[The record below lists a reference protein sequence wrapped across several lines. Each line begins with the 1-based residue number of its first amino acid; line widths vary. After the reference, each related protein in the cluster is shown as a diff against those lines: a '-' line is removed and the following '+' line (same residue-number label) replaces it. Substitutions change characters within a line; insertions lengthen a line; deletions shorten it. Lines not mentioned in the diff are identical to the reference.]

1 MNRIIPIILL
11 NALVAISGHAQIT
24 GGRYVFQVMN
34 LAHSSRLT
42 ALGGTQISVK
52 DNDVAFALAN
62 PAALNADMNGQLTFQ
77 HNFFLSDIQHG
88 YVAYAH
94 QLKKVGFTVHGGLQY
109 INYGDIVRA
118 DEFGNKIGEVNASD
132 KVFTVGGARPL
143 TPKISMGLNL
153 RFATS
158 NLDDYRASALAADAG
173 FMFSDTA
180 RRLGIGLVIR
190 NAGTQI
196 GRYQETT
203 EDLPFDVQ
211 LGITKRLKHLPF
223 RFGIVAHH
231 LHVWDIR
238 YNDPSLASDD
248 VLLFGEDQPKENK
261 LNAQIDNF
269 FRHLIFN
276 GEFLLGRNEVFRVRF
291 GYNHL
296 RKRELSV
303 QSYRSLA
310 GFSAGVGIKIKR
322 FRVDV
327 GYGAYHLAG
336 GVVHLGLGT
345 NLRDYF

>member
-1 MNRIIPIILL
+1 
-11 NALVAISGHAQIT
+11 
-24 GGRYVFQVMN
+24 
-34 LAHSSRLT
+34 
-42 ALGGTQISVK
+42 
-52 DNDVAFALAN
+52 
-62 PAALNADMNGQLTFQ
+62 
-77 HNFFLSDIQHG
+77 
-88 YVAYAH
+88 
-94 QLKKVGFTVHGGLQY
+94 
-109 INYGDIVRA
+109 
-118 DEFGNKIGEVNASD
+118 
-132 KVFTVGGARPL
+132 
-143 TPKISMGLNL
+143 MGLNL

-173 FMFSDTA
+173 LMFSDTA

-196 GRYQETT
+196 RRYQETT
-203 EDLPFDVQ
+203 EDLPFDIQ

-223 RFGIVAHH
+223 RFGMVAHH

-238 YNDPSLASDD
+238 YNDPNLASTD

-303 QSYRSLA
+303 NDYRSLA
-310 GFSAGVGIKIKR
+310 GFSGGVGVKVSR
-322 FRVDV
+322 FRVDL
-327 GYGAYHLAG
+327 GYSVHHLAG
-336 GVVHLGLGT
+336 GVIHLGIGT
-345 NLRDYF
+345 NLREFF